1 MTSVNFYSNLN
12 NLLEQIK
19 TKIKTIESVKEV
31 STKLRLNDKDY
42 IFPRVDILP
51 EREVFTEEYIGD
63 GTRKCIFTIRLIPA
77 LKSFDELVGAD
88 YLLELTGKTYD
99 AVMSLRDEIIHS
111 YADDLYISMV
121 ENSYFTGKNYI
132 LYLSSML
139 LNCELRF

>member
-12 NLLEQIK
+12 NLLDQIK

-63 GTRKCIFTIRLIPA
+63 GTRKCIFTIRIIPA
-77 LKSFDELVGAD
+77 LKSFDDSTGAD
-88 YLLELTGKTYD
+88 DLLKLTGKVYD

-111 YADDLYISMV
+111 YADDIYVGLV
-121 ENSYFTGKNYI
+121 ENHYITGKNYI
-132 LYLSSML
+132 LYISSLL
-139 LNCELRF
+139 LNAELRF